1 LNSAP
6 NLCKL
11 RPPAHRKTQ
20 EAPVSLSLY
29 QASVPAFATGLTAL
43 AAVLDKAAQH
53 AEARKFD
60 SAIFLSMR
68 LRPDMF
74 TFAGQVQSACDQA
87 KFGSG
92 RLAGGE
98 IPRFQ
103 DKEASLAE
111 LKARIE
117 ATLAYLK
124 SLDAKAIDAA
134 ADREIV
140 FPVGSNMKMKMK
152 GADYLFHF
160 VLPNFYFHL
169 TTAYGILRFSGVEI
183 GKRDFLGQIPGIS
196 PA

>member
-1 LNSAP
+1 L
-6 NLCKL
+6 
-11 RPPAHRKTQ
+11 
-20 EAPVSLSLY
+20 SLSLH
-29 QASVPAFATGLTAL
+29 QASAPVFETGLTAL

-74 TFAGQVQSACDQA
+74 TFARQVQSACDQA
-87 KFGSG
+87 KFGAG
-92 RLAGGE
+92 RLGGGE
-98 IPRFQ
+98 IPRFE

-117 ATLAYLK
+117 ATVAYVK
-124 SLDAKAIDAA
+124 GLDPKAIDAA

-140 FPVGSNMKMKMK
+140 FPVGGNMKMKMK

-160 VLPNFYFHL
+160 VLPNFFFHL